1 MSKLPRMVD
10 SGTFV
15 SSSTAETI
23 ALGEKCGELL
33 AAGDVLVLTGDLGA
47 GKTQFTKGIAR
58 GMSIT
63 ADVTSP
69 TFTIEMVYE
78 GGAMPLYHFDLYR
91 LNDSSQLD
99 DIGLFDAMESDGPTV
114 IEWGE
119 QFADD
124 IGDERVDV
132 FISRLEGAG
141 DTGGDCQR
149 QLSKGVGD
157 ATADLS
163 ADDAGDISSGS
174 AEPLREIRFVAH
186 NKRGRELIERL
197 VLFLH

>member
-1 MSKLPRMVD
+1 M
-10 SGTFV
+10 
-15 SSSTAETI
+15 
-23 ALGEKCGELL
+23 
-33 AAGDVLVLTGDLGA
+33 LVLTGDLGA

-58 GMSIT
+58 GMGIT

-78 GGAMPLYHFDLYR
+78 GSVMPLYHFDLYR

-124 IGDERVDV
+124 IGDDRVDV
-132 FISRLEGAG
+132 FISRLDGAG
-141 DTGGDCQR
+141 DANAT
-149 QLSKGVGD
+149 D
-157 ATADLS
+157 AATSYLGEGT
-163 ADDAGDISSGS
+163 GDISATS

-186 NKRGRELIERL
+186 NKRGQELIERL

>member
-1 MSKLPRMVD
+1 MSKLPRIVD
-10 SGTFV
+10 FGTFV

-58 GMSIT
+58 GMGIT

-78 GGAMPLYHFDLYR
+78 GSVMPLYHFDLYR

-124 IGDERVDV
+124 IGDDRVDV
-132 FISRLEGAG
+132 FISRLDGAG
-141 DTGGDCQR
+141 DANAT
-149 QLSKGVGD
+149 D
-157 ATADLS
+157 AATSYLGEGI
-163 ADDAGDISSGS
+163 GDISATS

-186 NKRGRELIERL
+186 NKRGQELIERL

>member
-10 SGTFV
+10 SGIFV

-58 GMSIT
+58 GMGIA

-132 FISRLEGAG
+132 FISRLDGAG
-141 DTGGDCQR
+141 DANAT
-149 QLSKGVGD
+149 D
-157 ATADLS
+157 AATSDLGEGT
-163 ADDAGDISSGS
+163 GDISATS
-174 AEPLREIRFVAH
+174 AEPLREIRFVAY
-186 NKRGRELIERL
+186 NKRGQELIERL
-197 VLFLH
+197 VLFLN

>member
-10 SGTFV
+10 SGIFV

-58 GMSIT
+58 GMGIT

-78 GGAMPLYHFDLYR
+78 GSVMPLYHFDLYR

-124 IGDERVDV
+124 IGDDRVDV
-132 FISRLEGAG
+132 FISRLDGAG
-141 DTGGDCQR
+141 DANAT
-149 QLSKGVGD
+149 D
-157 ATADLS
+157 AATSDLGEGT
-163 ADDAGDISSGS
+163 GDISATS
-174 AEPLREIRFVAH
+174 AEPLREIHFVAH
-186 NKRGRELIERL
+186 NKRGQ
-197 VLFLH
+197 

>member
-10 SGTFV
+10 SGIFV

-58 GMSIT
+58 GMGIT

-78 GGAMPLYHFDLYR
+78 GGVMPLYHFDLYR

-124 IGDERVDV
+124 IGDDRVDV
-132 FISRLEGAG
+132 FISRLDGAG
-141 DTGGDCQR
+141 DANAT
-149 QLSKGVGD
+149 D
-157 ATADLS
+157 AATSDLGEGT
-163 ADDAGDISSGS
+163 GDISATS
-174 AEPLREIRFVAH
+174 AEPLREICFVAH
-186 NKRGRELIERL
+186 NKRGQELIERL

>member
-1 MSKLPRMVD
+1 MSKLPRIVD
-10 SGTFV
+10 FGTFV
-15 SSSTAETI
+15 SSFTAETI

-58 GMSIT
+58 GMGIS

-78 GGAMPLYHFDLYR
+78 GGVMPLYHFDLYR

-124 IGDERVDV
+124 IGDDRVDV
-132 FISRLEGAG
+132 FISRLDGAG
-141 DTGGDCQR
+141 DANAT
-149 QLSKGVGD
+149 D
-157 ATADLS
+157 AATSYLGEGI
-163 ADDAGDISSGS
+163 GDISATS

-186 NKRGRELIERL
+186 NKRGQELIERL

>member
-1 MSKLPRMVD
+1 MSKLPRIVD
-10 SGTFV
+10 FGTFV

-58 GMSIT
+58 GMGIT

-78 GGAMPLYHFDLYR
+78 GSVMPLYHFDLYR

-124 IGDERVDV
+124 IGDDRADV
-132 FISRLEGAG
+132 FISRLDGAG
-141 DTGGDCQR
+141 DANAT
-149 QLSKGVGD
+149 D
-157 ATADLS
+157 AATSDLGEGT
-163 ADDAGDISSGS
+163 GDISATS
-174 AEPLREIRFVAH
+174 ADPLREIRFVAH
-186 NKRGRELIERL
+186 NKRGQELIERL

>member
-10 SGTFV
+10 SGIFV

-23 ALGEKCGELL
+23 FLGEKCGELL

-58 GMSIT
+58 GMGIT

-78 GGAMPLYHFDLYR
+78 GSVMPLYHFDLYR

-124 IGDERVDV
+124 IGDDRVDV
-132 FISRLEGAG
+132 FISRLDG
-141 DTGGDCQR
+141 
-149 QLSKGVGD
+149 
-157 ATADLS
+157 
-163 ADDAGDISSGS
+163 ADDANATDAATSDLGEGTGDISATSV
-174 AEPLREIRFVAH
+174 EPQRKICFVAH
-186 NKRGRELIERL
+186 NKRGQELIEGL
-197 VLFLH
+197 ALFLH

>member
-10 SGTFV
+10 SGIFV
-15 SSSTAETI
+15 SSSTAETV

-58 GMSIT
+58 GMGIT

-78 GGAMPLYHFDLYR
+78 GGVMPLYHFDLYR

-132 FISRLEGAG
+132 FISRLEG
-141 DTGGDCQR
+141 GGDCQR

-186 NKRGRELIERL
+186 NKRGRELIEGL
-197 VLFLH
+197 V

>member
-1 MSKLPRMVD
+1 MSKLPRMVGP
-10 SGTFV
+10 GTFV

-58 GMSIT
+58 GMGIS

-78 GGAMPLYHFDLYR
+78 GGMMPLYHFDLYR

-124 IGDERVDV
+124 IGDDRADV
-132 FISRLEGAG
+132 FISRLDGAG
-141 DTGGDCQR
+141 DANAT
-149 QLSKGVGD
+149 D
-157 ATADLS
+157 AATSDLGEGT
-163 ADDAGDISSGS
+163 GDISATS

>member
-10 SGTFV
+10 FGIFV

-58 GMSIT
+58 GMGIT

-78 GGAMPLYHFDLYR
+78 GGVMPLYHFDLYR

-124 IGDERVDV
+124 IGDDRVDV
-132 FISRLEGAG
+132 FISRLDGAG
-141 DTGGDCQR
+141 DANAT
-149 QLSKGVGD
+149 D
-157 ATADLS
+157 AATSDLGEGT
-163 ADDAGDISSGS
+163 GDILATSV
-174 AEPLREIRFVAH
+174 EPQRKICFVAH

>member
-10 SGTFV
+10 SGIFV

-23 ALGEKCGELL
+23 ALGEKCGEFL

-58 GMSIT
+58 GMGIT

-78 GGAMPLYHFDLYR
+78 GGMMPLYHFDLYR

-124 IGDERVDV
+124 IGDDRVDV
-132 FISRLEGAG
+132 FISRLDGAGDANAIDAATSDPGEGAG
-141 DTGGDCQR
+141 DI
-149 QLSKGVGD
+149 S
-157 ATADLS
+157 AT
-163 ADDAGDISSGS
+163 S

-186 NKRGRELIERL
+186 NKRGQELIERL

>member
-10 SGTFV
+10 FGTFV

-23 ALGEKCGELL
+23 FLGEKCGELL

-58 GMSIT
+58 GMGIT

-78 GGAMPLYHFDLYR
+78 GGMMPLYHFDLYR
-91 LNDSSQLD
+91 LNDSGQLD

-124 IGDERVDV
+124 IGDDRVDV
-132 FISRLEGAG
+132 FISRLGGAG
-141 DTGGDCQR
+141 DANAT
-149 QLSKGVGD
+149 D
-157 ATADLS
+157 AATSDLGEGT
-163 ADDAGDISSGS
+163 GDISATS
-174 AEPLREIRFVAH
+174 AEPLREIRFVAY
-186 NKRGRELIERL
+186 NKRGQELIERL
-197 VLFLH
+197 VLFLN

>member
-10 SGTFV
+10 SGIFV

-58 GMSIT
+58 GMGIT

-78 GGAMPLYHFDLYR
+78 GGMMPLYHFDLYR
-91 LNDSSQLD
+91 LNDSGQLD

-124 IGDERVDV
+124 IGDDRVDV
-132 FISRLEGAG
+132 FISRLDGAG
-141 DTGGDCQR
+141 DANAT
-149 QLSKGVGD
+149 D
-157 ATADLS
+157 AATSDLGEGTS
-163 ADDAGDISSGS
+163 DISATSV
-174 AEPLREIRFVAH
+174 EPLREIRFVTH
-186 NKRGRELIERL
+186 NKRGQELIERL

>member
-10 SGTFV
+10 SGIFV

-58 GMSIT
+58 GMDIT

-78 GGAMPLYHFDLYR
+78 GGMMPLYHFDLYR

-132 FISRLEGAG
+132 FISRL
-141 DTGGDCQR
+141 DGGVDCQR
-149 QLSKGVGD
+149 QLSKGGD
-157 ATADLS
+157 DTIVDLS
-163 ADDAGDISSGS
+163 VDSAGDISSGS

-186 NKRGRELIERL
+186 NKRGRELIEGL
-197 VLFLH
+197 V

>member
-10 SGTFV
+10 SGIFV

-58 GMSIT
+58 GMGIT

-78 GGAMPLYHFDLYR
+78 GGMMPLYHFDLYR

-132 FISRLEGAG
+132 FISRL
-141 DTGGDCQR
+141 DGGVDCQR
-149 QLSKGVGD
+149 QLSKGGD
-157 ATADLS
+157 DTIVDLS
-163 ADDAGDISSGS
+163 VDSAGDISSGS

-186 NKRGRELIERL
+186 NKRGRELIEGL
-197 VLFLH
+197 V

>member
-10 SGTFV
+10 SGIFV

-58 GMSIT
+58 GMGIA

-132 FISRLEGAG
+132 FISRLDGAG
-141 DTGGDCQR
+141 DANAT
-149 QLSKGVGD
+149 D
-157 ATADLS
+157 AATSDLGEGT
-163 ADDAGDISSGS
+163 GDISATS
-174 AEPLREIRFVAH
+174 AEPLRESRFVAH
-186 NKRGRELIERL
+186 NKRGQELIERL

>member
-10 SGTFV
+10 FGTFV

-23 ALGEKCGELL
+23 FLGEKCGELL

-58 GMSIT
+58 GMGIT

-78 GGAMPLYHFDLYR
+78 GGMMPLYHFDLYR
-91 LNDSSQLD
+91 LNDSGQLD

-124 IGDERVDV
+124 IGDDRVDV
-132 FISRLEGAG
+132 FISRLDGAG
-141 DTGGDCQR
+141 DANAT
-149 QLSKGVGD
+149 D
-157 ATADLS
+157 AATSYLGEGI
-163 ADDAGDISSGS
+163 GDISATS

-186 NKRGRELIERL
+186 NKRGQELIERL

>member
-10 SGTFV
+10 FGTFV

-33 AAGDVLVLTGDLGA
+33 AAGDVLVLTGDFGA

-58 GMSIT
+58 GMGIS

-78 GGAMPLYHFDLYR
+78 GGMMPLYHFDLYR

-124 IGDERVDV
+124 IGDDRVDV
-132 FISRLEGAG
+132 FISRLDGAG
-141 DTGGDCQR
+141 DANAT
-149 QLSKGVGD
+149 D
-157 ATADLS
+157 AATSDLGEGT
-163 ADDAGDISSGS
+163 GDISATS
-174 AEPLREIRFVAH
+174 AEPLREIRFAAH
-186 NKRGRELIERL
+186 NKRGQELIERL

>member
-1 MSKLPRMVD
+1 MSKLPRIVD
-10 SGTFV
+10 FGTFV

-58 GMSIT
+58 GMGIS

-78 GGAMPLYHFDLYR
+78 GGMMPLYHFDLYR

-124 IGDERVDV
+124 IGDDRVDV
-132 FISRLEGAG
+132 FISRLDGAG
-141 DTGGDCQR
+141 DANAT
-149 QLSKGVGD
+149 D
-157 ATADLS
+157 AAASYLGEGI
-163 ADDAGDISSGS
+163 GDISATS

-186 NKRGRELIERL
+186 NKRGQELIERL

>member
-10 SGTFV
+10 FGTFI

-58 GMSIT
+58 GMGIA

-132 FISRLEGAG
+132 FISRLDGAG
-141 DTGGDCQR
+141 DANAT
-149 QLSKGVGD
+149 D
-157 ATADLS
+157 AATSDLGEGT
-163 ADDAGDISSGS
+163 GDISATS

-186 NKRGRELIERL
+186 NKRGQELIERL

>member
-10 SGTFV
+10 SGIFV

-58 GMSIT
+58 GMGIT

-78 GGAMPLYHFDLYR
+78 GGVMPLCHFDLYR

-132 FISRLEGAG
+132 FISRLDGAG
-141 DTGGDCQR
+141 DANAT
-149 QLSKGVGD
+149 D
-157 ATADLS
+157 AATSYLGEGT
-163 ADDAGDISSGS
+163 GDISATS
-174 AEPLREIRFVAH
+174 AEPQRKIRFVAH

-197 VLFLH
+197 V

>member
-10 SGTFV
+10 FGTFV

-23 ALGEKCGELL
+23 FLGEKCGELL

-58 GMSIT
+58 GMGIT

-78 GGAMPLYHFDLYR
+78 GSVMPLYHFDLYR
-91 LNDSSQLD
+91 LNDSGQLD

-124 IGDERVDV
+124 IGDDRVDV
-132 FISRLEGAG
+132 FISRLDG
-141 DTGGDCQR
+141 
-149 QLSKGVGD
+149 
-157 ATADLS
+157 
-163 ADDAGDISSGS
+163 ADDANATDAATSDLGEGTGDISATSV
-174 AEPLREIRFVAH
+174 EPQRKICFVAH
-186 NKRGRELIERL
+186 NKRGQELIEGL
-197 VLFLH
+197 ALFLH

>member
-1 MSKLPRMVD
+1 MSKLPRIVD
-10 SGTFV
+10 FGTFV

-58 GMSIT
+58 GMGST

-78 GGAMPLYHFDLYR
+78 GSVMPLYHFDLYR

-124 IGDERVDV
+124 IGDDRADV
-132 FISRLEGAG
+132 FISRLDGAG
-141 DTGGDCQR
+141 DANAT
-149 QLSKGVGD
+149 D
-157 ATADLS
+157 AATSDLGEGT
-163 ADDAGDISSGS
+163 GDISATS

-186 NKRGRELIERL
+186 NKRGQELIERL

>member
-1 MSKLPRMVD
+1 MSKLPRIVD
-10 SGTFV
+10 FGTFV

-58 GMSIT
+58 GMGIS

-78 GGAMPLYHFDLYR
+78 GGMMPLYHFDLYR

-124 IGDERVDV
+124 IGDDRVDV
-132 FISRLEGAG
+132 FISRL
-141 DTGGDCQR
+141 D
-149 QLSKGVGD
+149 GVGD
-157 ATADLS
+157 ANAT
-163 ADDAGDISSGS
+163 DAATSYLGEGIGDISATS

-186 NKRGRELIERL
+186 NKRGQELIERL

>member
-58 GMSIT
+58 GMGIT

-132 FISRLEGAG
+132 FISRLESSS
-141 DTGGDCQR
+141 DCLR
-149 QLSKGVGD
+149 QLSTGVGD
-157 ATADLS
+157 AIADLS
-163 ADDAGDISSGS
+163 ADDADAISSGS

-186 NKRGRELIERL
+186 NKRGRELIEGL
-197 VLFLH
+197 V

>member
-10 SGTFV
+10 FGTFV

-23 ALGEKCGELL
+23 FLGEKCGELL

-58 GMSIT
+58 GMGIT

-78 GGAMPLYHFDLYR
+78 GSVMPLYHFDLYR

-124 IGDERVDV
+124 IGDDRVDV
-132 FISRLEGAG
+132 FISRLDG
-141 DTGGDCQR
+141 
-149 QLSKGVGD
+149 
-157 ATADLS
+157 
-163 ADDAGDISSGS
+163 ADDANATDAATSDLGEGTGDILATSV
-174 AEPLREIRFVAH
+174 EPQRKICFVAH
-186 NKRGRELIERL
+186 NKRGQELIEGL
-197 VLFLH
+197 ALFLH

>member
-10 SGTFV
+10 SGIFI

-58 GMSIT
+58 GMGIT

-78 GGAMPLYHFDLYR
+78 GSVMPLYHFDLYR

-124 IGDERVDV
+124 IGDDRADV
-132 FISRLEGAG
+132 FISRLDGAG
-141 DTGGDCQR
+141 DANAT
-149 QLSKGVGD
+149 D
-157 ATADLS
+157 AATSDLGEGT
-163 ADDAGDISSGS
+163 GDISATS

-186 NKRGRELIERL
+186 NKRGQELIERL

>member
-1 MSKLPRMVD
+1 MSKLPRIVD
-10 SGTFV
+10 FGTFV

-23 ALGEKCGELL
+23 FLGEKCGELL

-58 GMSIT
+58 GMGIT

-78 GGAMPLYHFDLYR
+78 GSVMPLYHFDLYR

-124 IGDERVDV
+124 IGDDRADV
-132 FISRLEGAG
+132 FISRLDG
-141 DTGGDCQR
+141 
-149 QLSKGVGD
+149 
-157 ATADLS
+157 
-163 ADDAGDISSGS
+163 ADDANATDAATSDLGEGTGDISATSV
-174 AEPLREIRFVAH
+174 EPQRKICFVAH
-186 NKRGRELIERL
+186 NKRGQELIEGL
-197 VLFLH
+197 ALFLH

>member
-1 MSKLPRMVD
+1 MSKLPRIVD
-10 SGTFV
+10 FGTFV

-58 GMSIT
+58 GMGIS

-78 GGAMPLYHFDLYR
+78 GGVMPLYHFDLYR

-124 IGDERVDV
+124 IGDDRVDV
-132 FISRLEGAG
+132 FISRLDGAG
-141 DTGGDCQR
+141 DANAT
-149 QLSKGVGD
+149 D
-157 ATADLS
+157 AATSYLGEGI
-163 ADDAGDISSGS
+163 GDISATS

-186 NKRGRELIERL
+186 NKRGQELIERL

>member
-1 MSKLPRMVD
+1 MSKLPRIVD
-10 SGTFV
+10 FGTFV

-58 GMSIT
+58 GMGIT

-78 GGAMPLYHFDLYR
+78 GGVMPLYHFDLYR

-141 DTGGDCQR
+141 DANAT
-149 QLSKGVGD
+149 D
-157 ATADLS
+157 AATSYLGEGI
-163 ADDAGDISSGS
+163 GDISATS

-186 NKRGRELIERL
+186 NKRGQELIERL

>member
-1 MSKLPRMVD
+1 MSKLPRIVD
-10 SGTFV
+10 FGTFV

-58 GMSIT
+58 GMGIA

-78 GGAMPLYHFDLYR
+78 GGVMPLYHFDLYR

-132 FISRLEGAG
+132 FISRL
-141 DTGGDCQR
+141 DGGVDCQW
-149 QLSKGVGD
+149 QLSKGGGD
-157 ATADLS
+157 AIAGLG

-186 NKRGRELIERL
+186 NKRGRELIEGL
-197 VLFLH
+197 V

>member
-10 SGTFV
+10 SGIFV

-58 GMSIT
+58 GMGIT

-78 GGAMPLYHFDLYR
+78 GGAIPLYHFDLYR

-124 IGDERVDV
+124 IGDERVDI

-141 DTGGDCQR
+141 DIGSDCQR
-149 QLSKGVGD
+149 QLSKGGGN
-157 ATADLS
+157 AIADLS
-163 ADDAGDISSGS
+163 ADDTDDISSGS

-186 NKRGRELIERL
+186 NKRGRELIEGL
-197 VLFLH
+197 V

>member
-10 SGTFV
+10 SGIFV

-58 GMSIT
+58 GMGIT

-78 GGAMPLYHFDLYR
+78 GGVMPLYHFDLYR

-132 FISRLEGAG
+132 FISRL
-141 DTGGDCQR
+141 DGGVDCQR
-149 QLSKGVGD
+149 QLSKGDDD
-157 ATADLS
+157 ATAGLS

-186 NKRGRELIERL
+186 NKRGRELIEGL
-197 VLFLH
+197 V

>member
-10 SGTFV
+10 SGIFV

-58 GMSIT
+58 GMGIS

-78 GGAMPLYHFDLYR
+78 GGMMPLYHFDLYR
-91 LNDSSQLD
+91 LNDSGQLD

-124 IGDERVDV
+124 IGDDRVDV
-132 FISRLEGAG
+132 FISRLDGAG
-141 DTGGDCQR
+141 DANAT
-149 QLSKGVGD
+149 D
-157 ATADLS
+157 AATSYLGEGI
-163 ADDAGDISSGS
+163 GDISATS

-186 NKRGRELIERL
+186 NKRGQELIERL